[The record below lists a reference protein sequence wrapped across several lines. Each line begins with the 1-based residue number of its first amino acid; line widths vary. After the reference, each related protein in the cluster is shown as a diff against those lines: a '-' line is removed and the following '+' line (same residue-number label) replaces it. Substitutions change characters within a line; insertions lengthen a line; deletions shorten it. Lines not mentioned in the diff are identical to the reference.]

1 VVVVL
6 VVVEKGHHSV
16 SRDLCKFQI
25 LYDGLNACMH
35 ACMHCI
41 HPSIHTYI

>member
-35 ACMHCI
+35 CI